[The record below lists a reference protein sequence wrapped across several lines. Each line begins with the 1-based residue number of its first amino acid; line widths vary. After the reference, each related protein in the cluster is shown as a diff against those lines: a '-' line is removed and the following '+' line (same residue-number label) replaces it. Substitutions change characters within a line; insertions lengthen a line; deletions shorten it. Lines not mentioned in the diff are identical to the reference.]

1 MAPFHM
7 EQIGSVQ
14 GKIIIVTGANSGI
27 GLAIAKILSSKDAKV
42 ILACRN
48 ESKGLE
54 TQRLIGGD
62 STYVSLDL
70 ACFSSICRF
79 AEYIKAT
86 YPKIDILI
94 NNAGVMFPPFSKT
107 NDDLELTFGVNY
119 MGYYFLTN
127 KLISVM
133 KNVEDS
139 RVVNMSSVSHYNI
152 SQINWNNINS
162 ELYYNKIEVYK
173 LSNLFR
179 IMFTI
184 ELEKKLRERRYE
196 TISVACHPGVTLT
209 NISRF
214 MPKLF
219 SNSILATVLN
229 RWVFHSPADAAMP
242 AIMATAHTGIEG
254 GQFVGLDT
262 NKQFKGKPKI
272 VLANELVYNKWLR
285 EKLWKESVKI
295 TGLDLE

>member
-242 AIMATAHTGIEG
+242 AVMATAHTGIEG

>member
-1 MAPFHM
+1 MASFHM

-14 GKIIIVTGANSGI
+14 GKIVIVTGANSGI
-27 GLAIAKILSSKDAKV
+27 GLAIAKILSSRDAKV

-54 TQRLIGGD
+54 AQRLIGGD

-86 YPKIDILI
+86 YPKVDVLI

-107 NDDLELTFGVNY
+107 DDNLELTFGVNY

-133 KNVEDS
+133 KNVKGS
-139 RVVNMSSVSHYNI
+139 RVVNMSSISHYNI
-152 SQINWNNINS
+152 SQIDWNNLNS
-162 ELYYNKIEVYK
+162 ELYYNKIKVYK

-179 IMFTI
+179 IMFTL
-184 ELEKKLRERRYE
+184 ELEEKLRERHYE

-214 MPKLF
+214 MPKVF

-229 RWVFHSPADAAMP
+229 RWVFHSPYDAAMP
-242 AIMATAHTGIEG
+242 AIIATAHTGIEG

-262 NKQFKGKPKI
+262 KKQFKGKPKI
-272 VLANELVYNKWLR
+272 VLANKLAYNKWLR
-285 EKLWKESVKI
+285 EKLWRESVEI

>member
-1 MAPFHM
+1 M

-242 AIMATAHTGIEG
+242 AVMATAHTGIEG

>member
-1 MAPFHM
+1 M
-7 EQIGSVQ
+7 EHIGSVQ
-14 GKIIIVTGANSGI
+14 GKIVIVTGANSGI

-107 NDDLELTFGVNY
+107 DDNLELTFGVNY

-262 NKQFKGKPKI
+262 KKQFKGKPKI
-272 VLANELVYNKWLR
+272 VLANKLAYNKWLR
-285 EKLWKESVKI
+285 EKLWRESVKI
-295 TGLDLE
+295 TDLDLE